1 MLSSAMM
8 YSNKYD
14 RAKEGVENL
23 GLVRDFLPAVVQ
35 HRGSY
40 QRGQ

>member
-1 MLSSAMM
+1 MLSGAMM

-23 GLVRDFLPAVVQ
+23 GLVRDFLLQ
-35 HRGSY
+35 
-40 QRGQ
+40 